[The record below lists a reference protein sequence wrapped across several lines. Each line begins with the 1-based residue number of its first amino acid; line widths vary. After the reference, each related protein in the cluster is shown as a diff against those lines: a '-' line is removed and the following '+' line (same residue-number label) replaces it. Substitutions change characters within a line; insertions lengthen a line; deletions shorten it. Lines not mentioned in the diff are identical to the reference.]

1 VGLAPGLL
9 PAVRDTYRVTRSP
22 AILAQGEVVAEIM
35 LAGGKGTLSLHA
47 GGSLHLI
54 WVPGSIL
61 QAEDATESVLAMEAL
76 SAGRKLPLLI
86 EIIGVN
92 LTVEAC
98 NRYRDALFVSS
109 VAMVGTTDVDR
120 IVAAWVRRGQPGL
133 QEFFTS
139 RPAAVAWLEGL
150 SAPDIVHQV
159 PA

>member
-1 VGLAPGLL
+1 M
-9 PAVRDTYRVTRSP
+9 
-22 AILAQGEVVAEIM
+22 AEIV

-47 GGSLHLI
+47 GGTLHLI

-61 QAEDATESVLAMEAL
+61 EAEDVTESVLAMEAF

-86 EIIGVN
+86 EIIDVN

-98 NRYRDALFVSS
+98 NHYRDTWFVSS
-109 VAMVGTTDVDR
+109 VAMVGTTYIDR
-120 IVAAWVRRGQPGL
+120 VVAAWVLRGQHSL
-133 QEFFTS
+133 QKFFTS
-139 RPAAVAWLEGL
+139 RPAAVEWLEDL

>member
-1 VGLAPGLL
+1 MRAIYPG
-9 PAVRDTYRVTRSP
+9 TRSP
-22 AILAQGEVVAEIM
+22 AILAQGELVAEIV
-35 LAGGKGTLSLHA
+35 LAGGKGTLSVYA
-47 GGSLHLI
+47 GGTLHLI
-54 WVPGSIL
+54 WVPGSIV
-61 QAEDATESVLAMEAL
+61 QVEDAMESVLAMEVL

-98 NRYRDALFVSS
+98 NHYRDTRFVSS
-109 VAMVGTTDVDR
+109 VAMVGTTKVDLV
-120 IVAAWVRRGQPGL
+120 VAAWVRRGQHNL

-150 SAPDIVHQV
+150 SAPDSVHQV

>member
-1 VGLAPGLL
+1 
-9 PAVRDTYRVTRSP
+9 
-22 AILAQGEVVAEIM
+22 VAEIV
-35 LAGGKGTLSLHA
+35 LAGGKGTLSLYV
-47 GGSLHLI
+47 GGTLHLI

-61 QAEDATESVLAMEAL
+61 QAEDAAESVLAVELL

-98 NRYRDALFVSS
+98 NDYRDTRFVSS
-109 VAMVGTTDVDR
+109 VAIVGTTNLDR
-120 IVAAWVRRGQPGL
+120 VVAAWMRRGQHNL

>member
-1 VGLAPGLL
+1 MPGI
-9 PAVRDTYRVTRSP
+9 V
-22 AILAQGEVVAEIM
+22 
-35 LAGGKGTLSLHA
+35 LAGGKGTLSLYA
-47 GGSLHLI
+47 GGTLHLI
-54 WVPGSIL
+54 WVPGSIV
-61 QAEDATESVLAMEAL
+61 QAEDAMESVLAMELL

-98 NRYRDALFVSS
+98 NHYRDTRFVSS
-109 VAMVGTTDVDR
+109 VAMVGTTKVDLV
-120 IVAAWVRRGQPGL
+120 VAAWVRRGQHSL

-150 SAPDIVHQV
+150 SAPEIVHQV